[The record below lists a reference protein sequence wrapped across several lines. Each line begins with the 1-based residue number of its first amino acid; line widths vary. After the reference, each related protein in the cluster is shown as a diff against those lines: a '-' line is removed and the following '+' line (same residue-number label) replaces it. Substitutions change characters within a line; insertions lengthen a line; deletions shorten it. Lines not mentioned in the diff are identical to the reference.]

1 MTIHTDQRGVGL
13 QATILFGTLV
23 LAVVLLNGIAINV
36 KQNEKAQNGKS
47 IAVGYCGQT
56 QKNLPPECT
65 ITEVFSCGDHYVL
78 KNNCLGT
85 GDVILTGGGA
95 FQAWC
100 GYTSLDGAAVSCQP
114 YWRDPQGRDCQL
126 TKNLC
131 KK

>member
-1 MTIHTDQRGVGL
+1 MHLQKDERGVGM
-13 QATILFGTLV
+13 QAIILFGTLA

-36 KQNEKAQNGKS
+36 KQNEAVQDGKE
-47 IAVGYCGQT
+47 IAIGYCGRT
-56 QKNLPPECT
+56 HQKLPPECT
-65 ITEVFSCGDHYVL
+65 ITEVFDCGDHYLL

-85 GDVILTGGGA
+85 GDIALATNGS

-100 GYTSLDGAAVSCQP
+100 GYTSLDGAPVSCQP
-114 YWRDPQGRDCQL
+114 YWLDPQGRDCQL